1 MAQALKPAGL
11 RPRSILF
18 IIIAAIVIAVTALAP
33 ATPGLTYEGRMVL
46 GILAAGILL

>member
-33 ATPGLTYEGRMVL
+33 ATPGLTYE
-46 GILAAGILL
+46 